1 MGRYHDISLN
11 HPCELGHL
19 DESFANR
26 CHVVWSARNLLFGV
40 LDLQENYLNTQ
51 HIFVDVPG
59 NRRPQI
65 DALLTAPHSLMVSSP
80 NRFALCR

>member
-11 HPCELGHL
+11 HPCELGHF

-26 CHVVWSARNLLFGV
+26 CHVDWSARNLLFGV
-40 LDLQENYLNTQ
+40 LDQLDLQENDRNTQ

-59 NRRPQI
+59 NLKQQK
-65 DALLTAPHSLMVSSP
+65 DALHLI
-80 NRFALCR
+80 R